1 MPETGAAE
9 PERPIRPTR
18 RHFVLASGAVAAALG
33 TGLPGATPAHAEP
46 VAGAGFPAARFTD
59 PRRDSRPTVYWYW
72 NGPVTHELIDRQLA
86 ELRAKGMYEV
96 VLFPYDN
103 AEMSPVFFSED
114 WFDVVGHVLAV
125 AERTGMRVWVFNDN
139 HFPSGRAAGL
149 IVNGGTVGT
158 RHYPARPELR
168 LKALWRSTTVVEGPA
183 TVDLRETTGVG
194 VESGRLV
201 ADAAVLDGAAVL
213 RGGARWGDCTVTGSV
228 KAETAAAGLLLRASA
243 TGDDGYLVAFDQT
256 GVVTVS
262 RLDGG
267 ERSELARSTRTD
279 GFNRTKF
286 HTLRVT
292 VSGATLTVGLDG
304 KDKGTVTDDAHP
316 AGSVGVYAT
325 GTQRALWEDLTITAA
340 DGTVLYR
347 EDFTDPAAPGEFAT
361 RRSPT
366 AATPVAAAARPA
378 GADDAAR
385 LVELTERLRTT
396 HRWEVPS
403 GRWQID
409 VFGGT
414 VLADDSQGYSRAY
427 VDLLDEEP
435 IELMLDMVPGE
446 YHRRFGRHFG
456 TVVPGFWDDE
466 PFFASAEPH
475 FKRAPWSPTL
485 EAALRAVG
493 AEPGRAYAALFDD
506 GLGQTGQVLRG
517 RFWQAVSD
525 RFALSFRKQ
534 ARWYAERRVALITNP
549 LYDETAPAKR
559 IASTGDLH
567 KINQWAQI
575 PGGDMITGEY
585 VAGEPTMI
593 PRNPASAA
601 HQAGRER
608 VLMEAFGNM
617 GWQVAPAFAHA
628 LLGAAAARGVNLT
641 VLHALW
647 TDETRVFFPPPFGP
661 RAPWWWAM
669 RPLADWTGRVMECAR
684 GTSGARTA
692 LIQPQRAAE
701 QWRGTDRGTALDTAF
716 AAAARALESAQTD
729 FDLVH
734 EGALSG
740 DRALR
745 DHARTD
751 GGTLAV
757 GHARYEVAVLPNT
770 PVLDAATA
778 RALADFARGGGT
790 VLAVGDLPGQEAN
803 GDDAALRR
811 ALRALFPDR
820 APGSRRIGRG
830 RAERVADAAGLGE
843 AARSAGV
850 AAVVLDPPAA
860 SVLALRTTSGRDTAF
875 LLNNESAETV
885 TTEAVFPAGGVPE
898 LREPTTGTV
907 TAAPVYGAA
916 DSGAPGAEATRLP
929 LRLRPYETLA
939 VVFRADARA
948 GAHLT
953 WADLPVTAVTAEDGR
968 LRVAAVADAPGRYAF
983 TGTDGHHGY
992 RGEVRVTDPLRAI
1005 PLDGDWTLT
1014 LERDGAE
1021 PVVRPLGSWADL
1033 APGFSG
1039 SATYTKDIT
1048 LTPADL
1054 DGRRLHLDLGE
1065 VREVAG
1071 VTVGGTALEPAL
1083 WAPYVVDVTDAL
1095 RPGVNT
1101 VAVRVAN
1108 TLANERGKPLPS
1120 GLLGPVDLRPLR
1132 PVTVRLTRT

>member
-1 MPETGAAE
+1 M
-9 PERPIRPTR
+9 
-18 RHFVLASGAVAAALG
+18 ASGALVTALG
-33 TGLPGATPAHAEP
+33 TGLPGAGPAHAEP
-46 VAGAGFPAARFTD
+46 AAAAGFPAARFTD

-72 NGPVTHELIDRQLA
+72 NGPVTHELVDRQLA
-86 ELRAKGMYEV
+86 ELRDKGMYEV
-96 VLFPYDN
+96 VVFPFDN
-103 AEMSPVFFSED
+103 AEMSPVFFSEG

-183 TVDLRETTGVG
+183 TVDLYETTGIG
-194 VESGRLV
+194 VEGGRLV

-213 RGGARWGDCTVTGSV
+213 RRGARWGDCTVTGSA
-228 KAETAAAGLLLRASA
+228 KAETAAAGLLLRASTA
-243 TGDDGYLVAFDQT
+243 SGVDGHEGYLVEFDQT
-256 GVVTVS
+256 GVVTIS
-262 RLDGG
+262 RRSGG
-267 ERSELARSTRTD
+267 ERTELARSTRTD

-292 VSGATLTVGLDG
+292 VTGATLTVRLDD
-304 KDKGTVTDDAHP
+304 KDKGTVTDDTHP
-316 AGSVGVYAT
+316 AGSVGVHAT
-325 GTQRALWEDLTITAA
+325 GAQRALWEDLTVTAA

-347 EDFTDPAAPGEFAT
+347 EDFADPAAPGEFAT
-361 RRSPT
+361 RRTPQ
-366 AATPVAAAARPA
+366 AAAPVAAAARPV
-378 GADDAAR
+378 GADDATR

-396 HRWEVPS
+396 GRWEVPA

-414 VLADDSQGYSRAY
+414 ALVDDTQGYSRAY

-435 IELMLDMVPGE
+435 VELLLDMVPGE
-446 YHRRFGRHFG
+446 YHRRFGRYFG

-475 FKRAPWSPTL
+475 FKRLPWSPTL

-506 GLGQTGQVLRG
+506 GLGREGRVLRG

-525 RFALSFRKQ
+525 RFALAFRKQ
-534 ARWYAERRVALITNP
+534 ARWYEQRRVALITNP

-575 PGGDMITGEY
+575 PGGDIITAEY
-585 VAGEPTMI
+585 EAGKPTMI

-608 VLMEAFGNM
+608 VLLEAFGNM

-647 TDETRVFFPPPFGP
+647 TDETRVYFPPPFGP

-669 RPLADWTGRVMECAR
+669 RPLSDWTGRVMESVR

-701 QWRGTDRGTALDTAF
+701 QWRGTGQGTALDTAF
-716 AAAARALESAQTD
+716 GAAARALESAQTD

-757 GHARYEVAVLPNT
+757 GHARYELAVLPDT

-778 RALADFARGGGT
+778 RTLAAFARGGGT
-790 VLAVGDLPGQEAN
+790 VIAVGELPDQEAG

-811 ALRALFPDR
+811 ALRTLFPEQV
-820 APGSRRIGRG
+820 PGSRRVGRG
-830 RAERVADAAGLGE
+830 RAVRIADPAGLGE
-843 AARSAGV
+843 AARAAGV
-850 AAVVLDPPAA
+850 AAAVLDPPAP
-860 SVLALRTTSGRDTAF
+860 SVLVLRTTSGRDTAF

-885 TTEAVFPAGGVPE
+885 ATEAVFPVGGAPE
-898 LREPTTGTV
+898 LRDPATGTV
-907 TAAPVYGAA
+907 TAAPVHEAA
-916 DSGAPGAEATRLP
+916 GRPGAEATRVP

-939 VVFRADARA
+939 VVFRA
-948 GAHLT
+948 GATDRPRLT
-953 WADLPVTAVTAEDGR
+953 RADLPVTAVTAEGGR
-968 LRVAAVADAPGRYAF
+968 LLAKAVAGAPGRYAF
-983 TGTDGHHGY
+983 TGTDGRHTYHG
-992 RGEVRVTDPLRAI
+992 EAEITDPLRAI

-1021 PVVRPLGSWADL
+1021 PVVRPLGGWTDL
-1033 APGFSG
+1033 DPRFSG

-1048 LTPADL
+1048 FSRADL

-1065 VREVAG
+1065 VREVAR
-1071 VTVGGTALEPAL
+1071 VTVGGTALPPAL
-1083 WAPYVVDVTDAL
+1083 WAPYTVDVTDHL

-1108 TLANERGKPLPS
+1108 TLANERGKALPS
-1120 GLLGPVDLRPLR
+1120 GLLGPVVLRPVR
-1132 PVTVRLTRT
+1132 PVTVRLIRAG

>member
-1 MPETGAAE
+1 M
-9 PERPIRPTR
+9 
-18 RHFVLASGAVAAALG
+18 ASGAVVTALG
-33 TGLPGATPAHAEP
+33 TGLPGAAPAHAES
-46 VAGAGFPAARFTD
+46 AAGFPAARFAD

-72 NGPVTHELIDRQLA
+72 NGPVTHELIDRQMA
-86 ELRAKGMYEV
+86 ELRDKGMYEV
-96 VLFPYDN
+96 VIFPFDN
-103 AEMSPVFFSED
+103 AEMSPVFFSEG
-114 WFDVVGHVLAV
+114 WFDAVGHVLAV

-149 IVNGGTVGT
+149 IVNGGTVGN

-183 TVDLRETTGVG
+183 TVDLYETTGVG

-201 ADAAVLDGAAVL
+201 ADAAVLGGAAVL
-213 RGGARWGDCTVTGSV
+213 RRGARWGDCTVTGSA

-243 TGDDGYLVAFDQT
+243 TGDEGYVVEFDQT
-256 GVVTVS
+256 GVVTIS
-262 RLDGG
+262 RRSGG
-267 ERSELARSTRTD
+267 ERTELARSTRTD

-292 VSGATLTVGLDG
+292 VSGATLAVRLDDR
-304 KDKGTVTDDAHP
+304 DKGTVTDDAHP
-316 AGSVGVYAT
+316 AGSVGVHAT
-325 GTQRALWEDLTITAA
+325 GTQRALWEDLTVTAA

-347 EDFTDPAAPGEFAT
+347 EDFADPAAPGEFAP
-361 RRSPT
+361 RRGPET
-366 AATPVAAAARPA
+366 AAPVAAAARPV
-378 GADDAAR
+378 GAADATR

-396 HRWEVPS
+396 RRWEVPA

-414 VLADDSQGYSRAY
+414 ALVDDTQGYSRAY
-427 VDLLDEEP
+427 VDLLDEKP
-435 IELMLDMVPGE
+435 VELLLDMVPGE
-446 YHRRFGRHFG
+446 YHRRFGRYFG

-475 FKRAPWSPTL
+475 FKRLPWSPTL

-506 GLGQTGQVLRG
+506 GLGREGRVLRG

-534 ARWYAERRVALITNP
+534 ARWHAERRVALITNP

-575 PGGDMITGEY
+575 PGGDIITGEY
-585 VAGEPTMI
+585 EAGKPTMI

-608 VLMEAFGNM
+608 VLLEAFGNM

-628 LLGAAAARGVNLT
+628 LLGAAAARGVNMT

-647 TDETRVFFPPPFGP
+647 TDETRVYFPPPFGP

-669 RPLADWTGRVMECAR
+669 RPLADWTGRVMESVR

-716 AAAARALESAQTD
+716 GAAARALESAQTD

-745 DHARTD
+745 DQARTD
-751 GGTLAV
+751 GDTLAI
-757 GHARYEVAVLPNT
+757 GHARYAVAVLPDT

-778 RALADFARGGGT
+778 RTLAEFARGGGT
-790 VLAVGDLPGQEAN
+790 VLAVGELPGQEAG

-811 ALRALFPDR
+811 ALRALFPEQV
-820 APGSRRIGRG
+820 PGSRRVGRG
-830 RAERVADAAGLGE
+830 RAARVADPAALGE
-843 AARSAGV
+843 AVRAAG
-850 AAVVLDPPAA
+850 AAAAVLDPPAA
-860 SVLALRTTSGRDTAF
+860 SVLVLRTTSGRDTAF

-885 TTEAVFPAGGVPE
+885 VTEAVFPVGGAPQ
-898 LREPTTGTV
+898 LRDPATGAV
-907 TAAPVYGAA
+907 TAAPVHDVAGR
-916 DSGAPGAEATRLP
+916 PGAEATRLP

-939 VVFRADARA
+939 VVFRAGARA
-948 GAHLT
+948 RPHLT
-953 WADLPVTAVTAEDGR
+953 RAELPVTAVTADDGR
-968 LRVAAVADAPGRYAF
+968 LRAKALADAPGRYAF
-983 TGTDGHHGY
+983 TGTDGRHAY
-992 RGEVRVTDPLRAI
+992 RGEVQVTDPLRAI
-1005 PLDGDWTLT
+1005 ALDGDWTLT

-1021 PVVRPLGSWADL
+1021 PVVRPLGSWTDL
-1033 APGFSG
+1033 DPRFSG

-1048 LTPADL
+1048 LTRADL

-1065 VREVAG
+1065 VREVAR
-1071 VTVGGTALEPAL
+1071 VTVGGTALPPAL
-1083 WAPYVVDVTDAL
+1083 WAPYTVDVTDHL
-1095 RPGVNT
+1095 RPGVNSI
-1101 VAVRVAN
+1101 AVRVAN
-1108 TLANERGKPLPS
+1108 TLANERGKALPS
-1120 GLLGPVDLRPLR
+1120 GLLGPVALRPLR
-1132 PVTVRLTRT
+1132 PVTVRLTRAA

>member
-1 MPETGAAE
+1 M
-9 PERPIRPTR
+9 
-18 RHFVLASGAVAAALG
+18 LASGAVAAALG
-33 TGLPGATPAHAEP
+33 AGLPAAAAALAAPA
-46 VAGAGFPAARFTD
+46 AGFPPARFTE

-86 ELRAKGMYEV
+86 DLREKGMYEV
-96 VLFPYDN
+96 VLFPFDN
-103 AEMSPVFFSED
+103 AEMSPAFFSED

-125 AERTGMRVWVFNDN
+125 AERTGMRVWIFNDD

-149 IVNGGTVGT
+149 IVNGGTVGG

-183 TVDLRETTGVG
+183 TVDLYETTGVG

-201 ADAAVLDGAAVL
+201 ADAAVLAGAAVL
-213 RGGARWGDCTVTGSV
+213 RRGARWGDCTVTGSV
-228 KAETAAAGLLLRASA
+228 KAETAGAGLLLRASA
-243 TGDDGYLVAFDQT
+243 SSSPNASASTSASPDDGDGGSGGGGHDGCLVEFDQT
-256 GVVTVS
+256 GVVTIS
-262 RLDGG
+262 RLSGG
-267 ERSELARSTRTD
+267 RRTELARSARTD

-292 VSGATLTVGLDG
+292 VSGATIAVTLDDR
-304 KDKGTVTDDAHP
+304 DKGTVTDDIHP
-316 AGSVGVYAT
+316 AGSVGVHAT
-325 GTQRALWEDLTITAA
+325 GVQRALWEELTVTAA

-347 EDFTDPAAPGEFAT
+347 GDFADPAAPGEFAT
-361 RRSPT
+361 RRAPAT
-366 AATPVAAAARPA
+366 AAPVAAAARPA

-396 HRWEVPS
+396 RRWEVPA

-414 VLADDSQGYSRAY
+414 ALADDSQGYSRAY

-435 IELMLDMVPGE
+435 VELLLDMVPGE

-475 FKRAPWSPTL
+475 FKRLPWSPTL

-506 GLGQTGQVLRG
+506 GLGRAGRVLRG

-525 RFALSFRKQ
+525 RFARSFRKQ
-534 ARWYAERRVALITNP
+534 ARWYEERGVALITNP

-585 VAGEPTMI
+585 QAGRPSMI

-601 HQAGRER
+601 HQSGRER
-608 VLMEAFGNM
+608 VLLEAFGNM

-628 LLGAAAARGVNLT
+628 LLGAAAARGVNLA

-647 TDETRVFFPPPFGP
+647 TDETRVYFPPPFGP

-669 RPLADWTGRVMECAR
+669 RPLADWSGRVMECAR

-716 AAAARALESAQTD
+716 GEAARALESAQTD

-757 GHARYEVAVLPNT
+757 GHARYRLAVLPNT
-770 PVLDAATA
+770 PVLDAATV
-778 RALADFARGGGT
+778 RTLTDFARAGGT
-790 VLAVGDLPGQEAN
+790 VLAVGDLPDQEAG

-820 APGSRRIGRG
+820 APGSRRVGRG
-830 RAERVADAAGLGE
+830 RAERVADPAGLGA
-843 AARSAGV
+843 AARAAGV
-850 AAVVLDPPAA
+850 AAAVLDPPAPA
-860 SVLALRTTSGRDTAF
+860 VLALRTTSGRDTAF

-885 TTEAVFPAGGVPE
+885 VTEAVFPVGGAPE
-898 LREPTTGTV
+898 LRDPATGTV
-907 TAAPVYGAA
+907 IAAPVHSPAGR
-916 DSGAPGAEATRLP
+916 PGAEATRLP

-939 VVFRADARA
+939 VVFRAGARVRP
-948 GAHLT
+948 HLT
-953 WADLPVTAVTAEDGR
+953 RADLPVTAVTAEGGR
-968 LRVAAVADAPGRYAF
+968 LRVEALADAPGRYAF
-983 TGTDGHHGY
+983 TGTDGHHTY
-992 RGEVRVTDPLRAI
+992 HGEVRVTDPLEAI
-1005 PLDGDWTLT
+1005 ALDGDWTLT
-1014 LERDGAE
+1014 LDKDGAE
-1021 PVVRPLGSWADL
+1021 PVVRPLGGWTDL
-1033 APGFSG
+1033 DPRFSG
-1039 SATYTKDIT
+1039 SATYTKDLT
-1048 LTPADL
+1048 LTREDL

-1065 VREVAG
+1065 VREVAR
-1071 VTVGGTALEPAL
+1071 VTVGGTALPPML
-1083 WAPYVVDVTDAL
+1083 WAPYTVDITDLL
-1095 RPGVNT
+1095 RPGVTT
-1101 VAVRVAN
+1101 VTVRVAN

-1120 GLLGPVDLRPLR
+1120 GLFGPVTLRPLR
-1132 PVTVRLTRT
+1132 PVTVRLDRA

>member
-1 MPETGAAE
+1 MSETGTPE

-18 RHFVLASGAVAAALG
+18 RHFVMASGAVVAALG
-33 TGLPGATPAHAEP
+33 TGLPAAHAES
-46 VAGAGFPAARFTD
+46 AAGFPAGHFTD

-86 ELRAKGMYEV
+86 ELRDKGMYEV
-96 VLFPYDN
+96 VVFPFDN

-183 TVDLRETTGVG
+183 TVDLYDTTGVG

-201 ADAAVLDGAAVL
+201 ADAAVLGGAAVL
-213 RGGARWGDCTVTGSV
+213 RRGDRWGDCTVTGSA

-243 TGDDGYLVAFDQT
+243 TGDDGYLVEFDQT
-256 GVVTVS
+256 GVVTIS

-267 ERSELARSTRTD
+267 ERTELARSTRTD

-286 HTLRVT
+286 HTLRVA
-292 VSGATLTVGLDG
+292 VSGATLTVRLDD
-304 KDKGTVTDDAHP
+304 KDKGTVTDATHP
-316 AGSVGVYAT
+316 AGSVGVRAT
-325 GTQRALWEDLTITAA
+325 GTQRALWEDLTVTAA

-347 EDFTDPAAPGEFAT
+347 EDFADPATPGEFAT
-361 RRSPT
+361 RRTPGT
-366 AATPVAAAARPA
+366 AAPVAAVARPV
-378 GADDAAR
+378 GADDATR

-396 HRWEVPS
+396 RRWEVPA

-414 VLADDSQGYSRAY
+414 VLADDTQGYSRAY
-427 VDLLDEEP
+427 IDLLDEEP
-435 IELMLDMVPGE
+435 IELLLDMVPGE
-446 YHRRFGRHFG
+446 YHRRFGRYFG

-475 FKRAPWSPTL
+475 FKRLPWSPTL

-506 GLGQTGQVLRG
+506 GLGREGRVLRG

-525 RFALSFRKQ
+525 RFALAFRKQ

-575 PGGDMITGEY
+575 PGGDIITAEY
-585 VAGEPTMI
+585 EAGKPTMI

-608 VLMEAFGNM
+608 VLLEAFGNM

-647 TDETRVFFPPPFGP
+647 TDETRVYFPPPFGP

-669 RPLADWTGRVMECAR
+669 RPLADWTGRVMESVR

-701 QWRGTDRGTALDTAF
+701 QWRGTDQGTALDTAF
-716 AAAARALESAQTD
+716 GAAARALESAQTD

-740 DRALR
+740 DRGLR

-757 GHARYEVAVLPNT
+757 GHARYEVAVLPDT

-778 RALADFARGGGT
+778 RTLAEFARGGGT
-790 VLAVGDLPGQEAN
+790 VLAVGELPDQEAG
-803 GDDAALRR
+803 GDDTALRR
-811 ALRALFPDR
+811 ALRALFPEQ
-820 APGSRRIGRG
+820 APGSRRVGRG
-830 RAERVADAAGLGE
+830 RAVRVADPAGLGE
-843 AARSAGV
+843 AVRTAG
-850 AAVVLDPPAA
+850 AAAAVLDPPAA
-860 SVLALRTTSGRDTAF
+860 SVLVLRTTSGRDTAF

-885 TTEAVFPAGGVPE
+885 VTEAVFPVGGAPE
-898 LREPTTGTV
+898 LRDPATGAV
-907 TAAPVYGAA
+907 TAAPVYEAA
-916 DSGAPGAEATRLP
+916 DRPGAEATRVP

-939 VVFRADARA
+939 VVFRA
-948 GAHLT
+948 GAATRPHLT
-953 WADLPVTAVTAEDGR
+953 RADLPVTAVTAEGGR
-968 LRVAAVADAPGRYAF
+968 LRVNALADAPGRYAF
-983 TGTDGHHGY
+983 SGADGRHAY
-992 RGEVRVTDPLRAI
+992 RGEAEVTDPLRAI
-1005 PLDGDWTLT
+1005 PLDGDWTVT

-1021 PVVRPLGSWADL
+1021 PVVRPLGSWTDL
-1033 APGFSG
+1033 DPRFSG

-1048 LTPADL
+1048 LTRADL

-1065 VREVAG
+1065 VREVAR
-1071 VTVGGTALEPAL
+1071 VTVGGAALPPAL
-1083 WAPYVVDVTDAL
+1083 WAPYTVDVTDQL

-1101 VAVRVAN
+1101 IAVRVAN
-1108 TLANERGKPLPS
+1108 TLANERGKALPS
-1120 GLLGPVDLRPLR
+1120 GLLGPVALRPLR
-1132 PVTVRLTRT
+1132 PVTVRLIRTA